1 MKITVLLLFSL
12 ILLAADKL
20 PSYAFL
26 GYDGTD
32 WVVSVTRPSG
42 KTKEIHLQ
50 QEPHSFDYDFRH
62 DRVIYIGANG
72 ILYLYDKG
80 DESKITLPKTTSKYT
95 QPSFICA
102 ANAFYAVELLNG
114 NSKSTQIVSIDLNNT
129 HTHTVVQQNS
139 SQFEPSQINRQ
150 TLLFTN
156 LVCNHGCGKLMQ
168 EIWKKD
174 LILGSSD
181 QLTLLNAFSNN
192 PSVHPN
198 DHWLF
203 FSSNKN
209 ERYHIW
215 AKDLH
220 SDKRSVEV
228 TQGSGMDS
236 FVNALGQEDFL
247 YIHQDQNGYAL
258 MYGDIEGKSHKI
270 ALSKP
275 YEKIR
280 QLKVDQCQ

>member
-1 MKITVLLLFSL
+1 M
-12 ILLAADKL
+12 LLATDKL
-20 PSYAFL
+20 PAYAFL
-26 GYDGTD
+26 GYDGRD
-32 WVVSVTRPSG
+32 WIVSVTQSNG
-42 KTKEIHLQ
+42 DTKEIRLQ
-50 QEPHSFDYDFRH
+50 QEPHSFDYDFKKNRI
-62 DRVIYIGANG
+62 VYIGANG
-72 ILYLYDKG
+72 TLYLYEKG
-80 DESKITLPKTTSKYT
+80 HESKVSVPKTTSKYT

-102 ANAFYAVELLNG
+102 SNTLYAVELLNG
-114 NSKSTQIVSIDLNNT
+114 NSKSTQIISIDLNKSLVS
-129 HTHTVVQQNS
+129 TVVQQNS
-139 SQFEPSQINRQ
+139 SQFEPSQINQQ

-174 LILGSSD
+174 LVLGTSD

-192 PSVHPN
+192 PSIHPD

-209 ERYHIW
+209 ESYHIW

-220 SDKRSVEV
+220 SDKRSFEV

-236 FVNALGQEDFL
+236 FVNALGKGNFL
-247 YIHQDQNGYAL
+247 YIRQNKGDHTL
-258 MYGDIEGKSHKI
+258 MYGDIEGSSYKI
-270 ALSKP
+270 TLPKP

-280 QLKVDQCQ
+280 QLKVNRCQ